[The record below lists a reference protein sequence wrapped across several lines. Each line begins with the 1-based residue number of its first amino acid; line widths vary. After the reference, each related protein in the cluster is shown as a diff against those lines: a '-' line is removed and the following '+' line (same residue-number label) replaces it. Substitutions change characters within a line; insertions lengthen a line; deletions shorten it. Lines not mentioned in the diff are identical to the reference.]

1 MNVTYIGH
9 SGFLVE
15 TSRSY
20 YLFDYYKGALPPL
33 SADKPV
39 LVLASH
45 SHEDHYQPG
54 IFSLLQEA
62 GCKKLYAILS
72 DDIPCHTVPAGI
84 NYRTVSPGQECRL
97 PNGALL
103 TAYLSTDQ
111 GVAFL
116 IEDQEGIL
124 YHAGDLNDWV
134 WEGEEPDY
142 NERMTRIY
150 RKQIDAMA
158 RKLGDRV
165 IDIAFVVLDP
175 RQEQD
180 YARGMLYFLSKL
192 RTHAVYPMHYWEKP
206 RIIQRFLTEH
216 PQYKDRI
223 CMTELP
229 L

>member
-1 MNVTYIGH
+1 MKVTYINH

-15 TSRSY
+15 TARCY
-20 YLFDYYKGALPPL
+20 YLFDYYRGALPPL

-45 SHEDHYQPG
+45 SHGDHYNPEV
-54 IFSLLQEA
+54 FSLLQEA
-62 GCKKLYAILS
+62 GCQKCHAILS
-72 DDIPCHTVPAGI
+72 DDIPIHTVPAGTD
-84 NYRTVSPGQECRL
+84 YRLVSPGQECEL
-97 PNGALL
+97 PNGARL

-116 IEDQEGIL
+116 IEEEDGII

-134 WEGEEPDY
+134 WEGEEPAY

-158 RKLGDRV
+158 HRLGNRA

-175 RQEQD
+175 RQEQA
-180 YARGMLYFLSKL
+180 YARGMLYFLSRL

-206 RIIQRFLTEH
+206 QIIRQFLTEY
-216 PQYKDRI
+216 PQYRNRI
-223 CMTELP
+223 CMTESSL
-229 L
+229 